1 MHANGKWNLTPQ
13 TLRTHTHKWKGSP
26 LTYSNQIN
34 KMSSRNRSNMPGGNI
49 KHPAATSAFKS
60 SRLNS
65 DLLNGLKCAQKRP
78 SVKGSSEIGSRRR
91 VLQTKGLTELAG
103 QIIEIAFHIA
113 CWIPNNIYSAQ
124 FKLCAVQMFAISWR
138 PRGQKVANK
147 SDLKIMP
154 KTNNITCY
162 TQAHTQGAIWSGGF
176 RGEMRYAMPA
186 ALSVYLFNQHS
197 TVGLV
202 GASFFRLP
210 LSQIKCG
217 A

>member
-1 MHANGKWNLTPQ
+1 
-13 TLRTHTHKWKGSP
+13 
-26 LTYSNQIN
+26 
-34 KMSSRNRSNMPGGNI
+34 
-49 KHPAATSAFKS
+49 
-60 SRLNS
+60 
-65 DLLNGLKCAQKRP
+65 
-78 SVKGSSEIGSRRR
+78 
-91 VLQTKGLTELAG
+91 
-103 QIIEIAFHIA
+103 
-113 CWIPNNIYSAQ
+113 
-124 FKLCAVQMFAISWR
+124 
-138 PRGQKVANK
+138 VANK

-162 TQAHTQGAIWSGGF
+162 THKELSEVEDF